1 MPTRDEE
8 QKSKL
13 VRAAIAANLQP
24 RRTAGNKTVLPA
36 APGSS
41 SFVVLASSSG
51 MLTPAGELYYSIT
64 GAQPPTRQFDPNQ
77 TPVNRGGSTFIT
89 GRDGRP
95 LKLRFLGA
103 DGQLQLTAA
112 GREYY
117 KDAKDEFIVTV
128 PVLE

>member
-1 MPTRDEE
+1 M
-8 QKSKL
+8 
-13 VRAAIAANLQP
+13 
-24 RRTAGNKTVLPA
+24 LPA

-41 SFVVLASSSG
+41 AFVVLASSSG
-51 MLTPAGELYYSIT
+51 TLTPAGELYYCIT

-95 LKLRFLGA
+95 LKLRFMGA

-117 KDAKDEFIVTV
+117 KDARDEFVVTV
-128 PVLE
+128 PVVVRGKRKNGTLYERDDVLPVDQAGINQVR